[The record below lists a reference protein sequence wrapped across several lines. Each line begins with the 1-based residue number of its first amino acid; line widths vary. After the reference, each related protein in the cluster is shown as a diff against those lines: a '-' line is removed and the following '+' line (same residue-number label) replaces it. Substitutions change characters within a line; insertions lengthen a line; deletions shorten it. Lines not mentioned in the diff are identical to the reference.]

1 MQNATAAP
9 ARKRRTQVRRITVTA
24 MLAAVAT
31 VLMYVEF
38 SVPFMPEFV
47 KLDISELPG
56 MLAAFSFGPVAGVCV
71 CLIKNTLHLLVTT
84 TGGVG
89 ELSNFLLGACLVV
102 PAGLIYQLRKSR
114 GGALVGALIGSAVM
128 ALVSIPL
135 NYYLTYP
142 IYANFMPVDVIVGMY
157 QAIRPTVNGLLSCL
171 ITFNAPFNFLKG
183 VIATAICFAIYKPL
197 SPILHGKR

>member
-1 MQNATAAP
+1 MQNTTTAP
-9 ARKRRTQVRRITVTA
+9 VQKKRFQVRRITVTA

-56 MLAAFSFGPVAGVCV
+56 MLAAFSFGPVAGVFV
-71 CLIKNTLHLLVTT
+71 CLVKNALHLLVTT

-89 ELSNFLLGACLVV
+89 ELSNFLLGVCLVV
-102 PAGLIYQLRKSR
+102 PAGLIYQIRKSR
-114 GGALVGALIGSAVM
+114 GSALVGALIGSAVM

-157 QAIRPTVNGLLSCL
+157 QAIRPSVNGLLNCL

-183 VIATAICFAIYKPL
+183 AIATAICFAIYKPL
-197 SPILHGKR
+197 SPVLHGRR